1 MLQITLFGG
10 FRLALDHAPLP
21 PIPSHTARSLFAFLV
36 CHADQDHTRSRLIG
50 HFYPDLPEAT
60 ARRRLSQALWQ
71 IRNTLQ
77 QQGLEK
83 SVFLTDGD
91 TVRWHDDLPYAL
103 DVADFT
109 AQLGAADQVDG
120 AVRPLITSLT
130 AAANLYTGDLLDGLY
145 DEWIL
150 PLRERLRTR
159 YAALLT
165 ELIQLHKSQGDYERS
180 LHYARQSLRINPL
193 SEAGH
198 REVMRLCHLLGRT
211 NEALRQYDTLRELLD
226 EEFAAEPAA
235 ETRTLYRQI
244 TGQSTGQISG
254 PSISETTDQPTPR
267 APLSAG
273 QSTPHR
279 LVGRGAERQ
288 QLIALVEQA
297 LGGSGTVALI
307 EGEPGIGK
315 SRLLAELTDDATW
328 RGLRVL
334 ATQGREVALQ
344 TPFAAVRDLLHQ
356 ELTPLRIAQLV
367 EMLDNVWL
375 AEIVAFLPALAA
387 HVPLLP
393 ARARLDEDPDQT
405 RLTEALRCV
414 FQALGQLTPYLLIID
429 DLQWVDTDS
438 LQMVQRLLPTLQ
450 QAPCCLCLAFRSD
463 EARARGVVW
472 ELVRTLDLAV
482 HSQRLL
488 LTRLQIAEIEEI
500 LRHAFG
506 AMPDAAALADELTRQ
521 SGGNPLFI
529 HETLRALADH
539 GLLQQAAGGQWA
551 IDLEKLRRQAAVQ
564 PTPQLRQVV
573 AARLTH
579 LDDDCCALLN
589 TVATLGAEF
598 DLATLR
604 AISPCPIYKR

>member
-254 PSISETTDQPTPR
+254 PSISETTDQPTPVRRCPLVSPHPIGWWGGGGTATVDR
-267 APLSAG
+267 AG
-273 QSTPHR
+273 RTGTRRQRH
-279 LVGRGAERQ
+279 RGADRRRAGDWQESP
-288 QLIALVEQA
+288 
-297 LGGSGTVALI
+297 LGRTDRRCDVAGTA
-307 EGEPGIGK
+307 
-315 SRLLAELTDDATW
+315 
-328 RGLRVL
+328 
-334 ATQGREVALQ
+334 
-344 TPFAAVRDLLHQ
+344 
-356 ELTPLRIAQLV
+356 
-367 EMLDNVWL
+367 
-375 AEIVAFLPALAA
+375 
-387 HVPLLP
+387 
-393 ARARLDEDPDQT
+393 
-405 RLTEALRCV
+405 CV
-414 FQALGQLTPYLLIID
+414 G
-429 DLQWVDTDS
+429 
-438 LQMVQRLLPTLQ
+438 
-450 QAPCCLCLAFRSD
+450 
-463 EARARGVVW
+463 
-472 ELVRTLDLAV
+472 
-482 HSQRLL
+482 
-488 LTRLQIAEIEEI
+488 
-500 LRHAFG
+500 HAG
-506 AMPDAAALADELTRQ
+506 T
-521 SGGNPLFI
+521 
-529 HETLRALADH
+529 
-539 GLLQQAAGGQWA
+539 
-551 IDLEKLRRQAAVQ
+551 
-564 PTPQLRQVV
+564 
-573 AARLTH
+573 
-579 LDDDCCALLN
+579 
-589 TVATLGAEF
+589 
-598 DLATLR
+598 
-604 AISPCPIYKR
+604 